1 MAGIK
6 SLLLENVDVLMH
18 LCIEYPIMT
27 KTKKTGY
34 AKSRADIQRAY
45 CQRLKEKDLEAVL
58 GKERQRWHTRRQQKK
73 VKVIAD
79 RTEREQR
86 SIRKKWQSSKAE
98 YRKLQKTRENDTPP
112 VSGLSSPTEKRRG
125 RPRVPYR
132 FRKHTR
138 RLIN

>member
-1 MAGIK
+1 MAHRG
-6 SLLLENVDVLMH
+6 
-18 LCIEYPIMT
+18 
-27 KTKKTGY
+27 
-34 AKSRADIQRAY
+34 AY
-45 CQRLKEKDLEAVL
+45 VYSHVVKIVVVIVRFL
-58 GKERQRWHTRRQQKK
+58 QRWHTRRQQKK

-79 RTEREQR
+79 LTEREQR

-112 VSGLSSPTEKRRG
+112 VSGLSNPTEKRRG

-132 FRKHTR
+132 FQKHTR

>member
-1 MAGIK
+1 MAGIN

-45 CQRLKEKDLEAVL
+45 RQRLKKDLEAVL
-58 GKERQRWHTRRQQKK
+58 GKERQRWHTQRQQKK

-79 RTEREQR
+79 LTEREQR
-86 SIRKKWQSSKAE
+86 SIRKKWQRSKAE

-112 VSGLSSPTEKRRG
+112 VSGLYSKQPNREKARQ
-125 RPRVPYR
+125 
-132 FRKHTR
+132 T
-138 RLIN
+138 